1 MRRAVV
7 TGASSGIGAAFARR
21 YAADGHAVTLVA
33 RRADALDRVAAEIRA
48 AGGTAEALVADLAT
62 EAGLAAL
69 AAAARDADAL
79 VLNAGV
85 TLAAAV
91 GTTDAD
97 TRDRLARLLATGVAR
112 TCEAVVPHMVARG
125 GGDVVVVSS
134 IAAFAPM
141 RKSALYAAAK
151 AYAAAYARSLALEV
165 GPRGVRVCVVCPGY
179 VRTAIHEEAGL
190 GHLRRRVPSWLW
202 CDPEDVVNAG
212 LRALAR
218 GRTLAVPGFPYRM
231 ARPWL
236 ASGVVQA
243 TWRRLARR
251 DVCGEREIVA

>member
-21 YAADGHAVTLVA
+21 YAAEGCLVTLVA

-48 AGGTAEALVADLAT
+48 AGGAAEVLVADLAT

-69 AAAARDADAL
+69 ADAARDADVL

-97 TRDRLARLLATGVAR
+97 TQDRLARLLATGVAR

-151 AYAAAYARSLALEV
+151 AYAAAYARSLALEA
-165 GPRGVRVCVVCPGY
+165 GPSGVRVCVVCPGY

-218 GRTLAVPGFPYRM
+218 GRTLAVPGLVYRV

-236 ASGVVQA
+236 ASAAVQA

-251 DVCGEREIVA
+251 DIRGEREVVA